1 MPDETPGKTPKTPRF
16 PRTSTGLE
24 ANVAALLC
32 YVGGWISGLVFLLLE
47 TENRFVRFHAIQSIA
62 VFGVFSV
69 ALIVLKNILGMI
81 PAVGWIFSDIFGNIV
96 WAIAIIFWL
105 ILMLMAYQG
114 RRYKLPWAGNIAAR
128 KSGLD

>member
-1 MPDETPGKTPKTPRF
+1 MPDETPEKTPEPPRF
-16 PRTSTGLE
+16 PKTSTGLE

-69 ALIVLKNILGMI
+69 VLIVLKNILGMI
-81 PAVGWIFSDIFGNIV
+81 PAIGWVFSDIFGNIV
-96 WAIAIIFWL
+96 MAIAIIFWI

-114 RRYKLPWAGNIAAR
+114 RKHKLPWAGDIAAR